1 MPTEDDCLFSPAAGD
16 EQRRGAPRRFLQ
28 LIRLSAASEAS
39 VTVKRQT
46 AVVKV
51 IITFESICG
60 FKRGGVVFLTSD
72 KSNRAILNAAE
83 MSASN

>member
-1 MPTEDDCLFSPAAGD
+1 MPSERYYLFSPAAGD
-16 EQRRGAPRRFLQ
+16 EQRRGAPRRFLE
-28 LIRLSAASEAS
+28 LICLSAASEAS
-39 VTVKRQT
+39 FTVKRQT
-46 AVVKV
+46 AAVKV

-60 FKRGGVVFLTSD
+60 FKRGVVFLTSD